1 MKQIEKDHNVNTN
14 KSENLGAENARRID
28 ELIDVVE
35 KHTRTER
42 HLEQHSDIA
51 SPEQIEHAKKIQ
63 EDREDRMENLKN
75 IIAYGK
81 HSNDNELK
89 NLEKNYHYT
98 QGYLEHNQDHMNQE
112 DVEKAV
118 EKQEHRKDQM
128 KFLK

>member
-14 KSENLGAENARRID
+14 KSENLGLENARRID
-28 ELIDVVE
+28 ELVDLVE

-42 HLEQHSDIA
+42 HLEQHSDISSA
-51 SPEQIEHAKKIQ
+51 EQIEHSKEVQ
-63 EDREDRMENLKN
+63 CEREHQISNLKN
-75 IIAYGK
+75 IIAYGQ
-81 HSNDNELK
+81 HESDNDLE

-98 QGYLEHNQDHMNQE
+98 QGYLSNSQDHMNEE
-112 DVEKAV
+112 DLERAI